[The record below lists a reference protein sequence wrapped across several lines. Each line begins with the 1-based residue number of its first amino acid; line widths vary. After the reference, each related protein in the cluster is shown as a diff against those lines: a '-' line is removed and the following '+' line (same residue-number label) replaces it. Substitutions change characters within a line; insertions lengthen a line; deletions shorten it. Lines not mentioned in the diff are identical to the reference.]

1 MIRSTSLRIGLALF
15 VLVVGAVPVIAGQN
29 WSFVS
34 PLKGANERLVPV
46 DTNAAGFAK
55 FVINADET
63 AITYRLIVA
72 NIDGVTQSHIH
83 CGGPEVAG
91 PVVAFLFGFNA
102 AGVTE
107 NGILAE
113 GTITAANVIARP
125 DSAAC
130 PGGVANLADL
140 IEKIRTG
147 EAYTNVHTL
156 TWPGGEIRGTIR

>member
-1 MIRSTSLRIGLALF
+1 MIRSTSLRIGLALL
-15 VLVVGAVPVIAGQN
+15 VLAVAALPVVAGQN

-34 PLKGANERLVPV
+34 PLKGAAERPNPV

-55 FVINADET
+55 FVVNADET
-63 AITYRLIVA
+63 AVTYRLIVA

-91 PVVAFLFGFNA
+91 PVVAFLFGLNA

-113 GTITAANVIARP
+113 GTITAANVIPRP

-140 IEKIRTG
+140 IEKIRAG